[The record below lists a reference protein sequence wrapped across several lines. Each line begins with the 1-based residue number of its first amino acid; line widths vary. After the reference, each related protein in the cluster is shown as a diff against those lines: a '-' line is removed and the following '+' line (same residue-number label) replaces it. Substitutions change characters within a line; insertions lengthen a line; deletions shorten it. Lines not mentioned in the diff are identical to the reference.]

1 MSTRT
6 AFSYLSQQYQRQQ
19 YQWSSSCASHLARC
33 SLFFA
38 ISSLLMTFLFKAC
51 KAKQHQLNQLVTS
64 KNDEFLP
71 GLASNARELCQGPL
85 LSDAIFIGVFPSNRA
100 KWPTHN
106 IAKVKRADLA
116 HQQLSS
122 LCKRGDAKQE
132 KYVVL
137 DGHLLVRRVS
147 ILSE

>member
-6 AFSYLSQQYQRQQ
+6 AFSYLSQQYQHQQ

-51 KAKQHQLNQLVTS
+51 KAKQHQLNQLVTEKMMS
-64 KNDEFLP
+64 FFQAWP
-71 GLASNARELCQGPL
+71 AMRE
-85 LSDAIFIGVFPSNRA
+85 SF
-100 KWPTHN
+100 
-106 IAKVKRADLA
+106 AKVLSLA
-116 HQQLSS
+116 MPFSLESS
-122 LCKRGDAKQE
+122 PQIEQSGPPTTLQKLKGLIWHINNCLLCKRGDAKQE